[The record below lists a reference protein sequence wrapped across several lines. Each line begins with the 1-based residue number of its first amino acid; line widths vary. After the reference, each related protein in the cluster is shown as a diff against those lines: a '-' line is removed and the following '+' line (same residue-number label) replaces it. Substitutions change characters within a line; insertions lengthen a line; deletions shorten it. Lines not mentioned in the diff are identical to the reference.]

1 MVSKTLHQHEPE
13 CIHVYVAADI
23 YSYIY
28 STLVIRKHRDQM
40 EILVAITDF
49 KK

>member
-28 STLVIRKHRDQM
+28 RTVLLLSGNK
-40 EILVAITDF
+40 EIKWKFLLP
-49 KK
+49 